1 MDATSQYVTIKV
13 SLGGNHWFVL
23 AVYASLIPH
32 LRQQLWDYL
41 PTLTDTV
48 QRAYALIGDFNEI
61 CSLVESCGRLFY

>member
-1 MDATSQYVTIKV
+1 MQGVSGFCQQKVFFTTNIVDVTSQYVTIKV
-13 SLGGNHWFVL
+13 SLGGNHWFVS

-48 QRAYALIGDFNEI
+48 QGA
-61 CSLVESCGRLFY
+61 